1 MFITAGERSYLRV
14 VFELILLALVVFA
27 LGSLL
32 TNARQKK
39 SAPKPVPAA
48 ARPAEDTPPEAAEP
62 LMREYKGVRLGMT
75 AEEARHKLGE
85 PADKGDRQDFYL
97 FSETE
102 SAQVFYDASHQVM
115 AISVQYAGGGASA
128 PTPKNVLGADV
139 EPRPDGSVHRCVN
152 YRRAGCWVSY
162 SRTAGEHP
170 LVTVSVQ
177 KDGP

>member
-1 MFITAGERSYLRV
+1 MFITAGERSYLKV
-14 VFELILLALVVFA
+14 LFELILLALVVFA

-32 TNARQKK
+32 TNARQKR

-48 ARPAEDTPPEAAEP
+48 ARPAEAAPAEAAEP

-75 AEEARHKLGE
+75 AGEARQKLGE
-85 PADKGDRQDFYL
+85 PADKGDQQDFYL
-97 FSETE
+97 FSESE
-102 SAQVFYDASHQVM
+102 SAQIFYDASHQVK
-115 AISVQYAGGGASA
+115 AISVQYAGASA
-128 PTPKNVLGADV
+128 PTPKNVLGADI
-139 EPRPDGSVHRCVN
+139 EPSPDGSVHRRVN

-162 SRTAGEHP
+162 SRTAGEQP